1 MNQGTMSHKSLSLK
15 TAAVFVASTLMLGA
29 CSSSS
34 GESLQEGA
42 AQDEE
47 LSPQQKLE
55 NEAGVKID
63 PGIASCEFN
72 NELEDHH
79 ADGSGVSPYPALDR
93 AELREEE
100 DAYVVTFTGDFFD
113 PEVLLV
119 PDSKVSLQLILSGEN
134 FTDIS
139 PTLMT
144 EFRDGELDW
153 TGTFMDQDLHE
164 QDTAFTLADG
174 KFTATYYKD
183 SPHFEDFEL
192 TMWTPNVYFDEGDHT
207 TNPVS
212 FRCGDGRSWNWEP
225 LA

>member
-72 NELEDHH
+72 NELKTTTPME
-79 ADGSGVSPYPALDR
+79 AVFRRTPPS
-93 AELREEE
+93 
-100 DAYVVTFTGDFFD
+100 T
-113 PEVLLV
+113 V
-119 PDSKVSLQLILSGEN
+119 PNCVKKK
-134 FTDIS
+134 TR
-139 PTLMT
+139 M
-144 EFRDGELDW
+144 
-153 TGTFMDQDLHE
+153 
-164 QDTAFTLADG
+164 
-174 KFTATYYKD
+174 
-183 SPHFEDFEL
+183 
-192 TMWTPNVYFDEGDHT
+192 
-207 TNPVS
+207 
-212 FRCGDGRSWNWEP
+212 
-225 LA
+225 

>member
-29 CSSSS
+29 CSSNSS
-34 GESLQEGA
+34 KSLQDGA

-55 NEAGVKID
+55 NEGGVKID

-119 PDSKVSLQLILSGEN
+119 PDSKVSLQLILSVEN
-134 FTDIS
+134 LTDIS
-139 PTLMT
+139 PSLMKV
-144 EFRDGELDW
+144 FRIVDVDW
-153 TGTFMDQDLHE
+153 TGNLFDQ
-164 QDTAFTLADG
+164 
-174 KFTATYYKD
+174 Y
-183 SPHFEDFEL
+183 
-192 TMWTPNVYFDEGDHT
+192 
-207 TNPVS
+207 
-212 FRCGDGRSWNWEP
+212 
-225 LA
+225 